1 MNQVAEALCHPQA
14 YPHRTE
20 PEIEVIET
28 HISWIFLT
36 GEYAYKLKKP
46 VNLGF
51 LDFSTLEKR
60 RHYCFEELRLN
71 RRLCP
76 EIYLDVLPVT
86 GQNAGFLIGGD
97 GMVADYVI
105 KMIQF
110 DRKFELDRL
119 LRKNELTFMQLEEA
133 ATIIAAYH
141 TSAPRADP
149 ASMFGTPELILKP
162 MVENLDL
169 TEAVARSTEELSD
182 IETMRRWTI
191 AEHRRLSGIIRERK
205 ALGMVRECHG
215 DLHTGNMLIRNGR
228 VMIFDCIEFSHTL
241 SIIDIASDVAFLFMD
256 LEHSGRKALAW
267 HFLNAWLSESG
278 DYAGL
283 RVLRFY
289 CAYRAMV
296 RAKVTSIRLA
306 QETVEYEKKETLAEH
321 RSYLKLALAYTR
333 PQPPIL
339 LITHGVSGS
348 GKSRHSSKLADAGGF
363 IHIRSDI
370 ERKRLF
376 GIDSLDLS
384 ASRGIDIYTP
394 AATQKTYDT
403 MLYAASTA
411 LSSGFSVIVDATF
424 TDRKRRLTFIHLAD
438 SMNCRC
444 RVLCFHASP
453 DVLRQRVEARHK
465 EGGDPSEADLE
476 VLASQLHADM
486 PPDGDEKTLCIDID
500 TEGEVL
506 IEALLATI
514 VQ

>member
-1 MNQVAEALCHPQA
+1 MIQVAEALGHPEA
-14 YPHRTE
+14 YSHPTE

-51 LDFSTLEKR
+51 LDFSTLERR

-76 EIYLDVLPVT
+76 ELYLEVLPVIC
-86 GQNAGFLIGGD
+86 QDAVCRIGGD

-119 LRKNELTFMQLEEA
+119 LRKNELTFRQIDEA
-133 ATIIAAYH
+133 ATLIASFH
-141 TSAPRADP
+141 SSAPRADP

-162 MVENLDL
+162 MLENLDL
-169 TEAVARSTEELSD
+169 TEAVARSIEERSD

-191 AEHRRLSGIIRERK
+191 AEHRRLSGVIRERK

-228 VMIFDCIEFSHTL
+228 VMIFDCIEFSHAL
-241 SIIDIASDVAFLFMD
+241 SIIDITSDTAFLFMD
-256 LEHSGRKALAW
+256 LEHSGRKELAW
-267 HFLNAWLSESG
+267 HFLNAWLSRSG

-289 CAYRAMV
+289 GAYRAMV

-306 QETVEYEKKETLAEH
+306 QESGESEKKETLAEH
-321 RSYLKLALAYTR
+321 HAYLKLALAYTR

-339 LITHGVSGS
+339 IITHGVSGS
-348 GKSRHSSKLADAGGF
+348 GKSRHSSKLADTGGF

-376 GIDSLDLS
+376 GIEGIDRST
-384 ASRGIDIYTP
+384 SRGIDIYTP

-403 MLYAASTA
+403 MLEAASTV

-424 TDRKRRLTFIHLAD
+424 TDRKQRLPFIHLAD

-444 RVLCFHASP
+444 RILCFHASP
-453 DVLRQRVEARHK
+453 EVLRQRVEARHK
-465 EGGDPSEADLE
+465 EGGDPSEADLK
-476 VLASQLHADM
+476 VLAGQLHDDM
-486 PPDGDEKTLCIDID
+486 PPYGDEKALCIDID
-500 TEGEVL
+500 SEGEVV
-506 IEALLATI
+506 IEALLTAI

>member
-1 MNQVAEALCHPQA
+1 
-14 YPHRTE
+14 
-20 PEIEVIET
+20 
-28 HISWIFLT
+28 
-36 GEYAYKLKKP
+36 
-46 VNLGF
+46 
-51 LDFSTLEKR
+51 
-60 RHYCFEELRLN
+60 
-71 RRLCP
+71 
-76 EIYLDVLPVT
+76 
-86 GQNAGFLIGGD
+86 
-97 GMVADYVI
+97 
-105 KMIQF
+105 
-110 DRKFELDRL
+110 
-119 LRKNELTFMQLEEA
+119 
-133 ATIIAAYH
+133 
-141 TSAPRADP
+141 
-149 ASMFGTPELILKP
+149 
-162 MVENLDL
+162 
-169 TEAVARSTEELSD
+169 
-182 IETMRRWTI
+182 
-191 AEHRRLSGIIRERK
+191 
-205 ALGMVRECHG
+205 
-215 DLHTGNMLIRNGR
+215 
-228 VMIFDCIEFSHTL
+228 MIFDCIEFSHTL

-376 GIDSLDLS
+376 GIDSLDRS

>member
-1 MNQVAEALCHPQA
+1 MNQVAEALRHPQA
-14 YPHRTE
+14 YPHPTE

-36 GEYAYKLKKP
+36 GKYAYKLKKA

-51 LDFSTLEKR
+51 LDFSTLERR

-76 EIYLDVLPVT
+76 ELYLDVLPVT
-86 GQNAGFLIGGD
+86 AEDAGFRIDGD
-97 GMVADYVI
+97 GIATDYVI
-105 KMIQF
+105 RMIQF

-119 LRKNELTFMQLEEA
+119 LGKNELSATQITEA
-133 ATIIAAYH
+133 ATLIADFH
-141 TSAPRADP
+141 SSAPRADP

-162 MVENLDL
+162 MLENLDL
-169 TEAVARSTEELSD
+169 TEAVARSIEERSE
-182 IETMRRWTI
+182 IETMRHWTI
-191 AEHRRLSGIIRERK
+191 NEHRHLSGVIRERK

-241 SIIDIASDVAFLFMD
+241 SIIDIISDIAFLFMD
-256 LEHSGRKALAW
+256 LEHSGHKELAW
-267 HFLNAWLSESG
+267 HFLNAWLSKSG

-306 QETVEYEKKETLAEH
+306 QESGETGKKETLAEH
-321 RSYLKLALAYTR
+321 ISYLKLALDYTR
-333 PQPPIL
+333 PQTPVL

-348 GKSRHSSKLADAGGF
+348 GKSRHSSELADRGGF

-376 GIDSLDLS
+376 GIDGLERS
-384 ASRGIDIYTP
+384 ASLGIDIYTP
-394 AATQKTYDT
+394 EATQKTYDT
-403 MLYAASTA
+403 MLEVASSA

-424 TDRKRRLTFIHLAD
+424 TGRKRRLPFIRLAN

-444 RVLCFHASP
+444 HILCFHASHE
-453 DVLRQRVEARHK
+453 VLRQRVEARHK
-465 EGGDPSEADLE
+465 EGGDPSEADLK
-476 VLASQLHADM
+476 VLASQLHDNM
-486 PPDGDEKTLCIDID
+486 PPDGDEKALCIDID
-500 TEGEVL
+500 TEGEVS
-506 IEALLATI
+506 IEALLKA
-514 VQ
+514 VGR